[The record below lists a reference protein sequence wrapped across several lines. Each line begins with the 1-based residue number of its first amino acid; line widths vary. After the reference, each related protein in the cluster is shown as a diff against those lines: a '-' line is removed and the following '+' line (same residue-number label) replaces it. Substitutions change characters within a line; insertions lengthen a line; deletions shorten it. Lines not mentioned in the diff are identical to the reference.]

1 MLNSTSVCAL
11 TCGHQPEINVRTE
24 QSPYRIVTTR
34 RGSPGLPFG
43 WEIHD
48 AAGAEISRSATTF
61 RSRHEASAEAE
72 KAVKAL
78 VDTCEKTT

>member
-1 MLNSTSVCAL
+1 ML
-11 TCGHQPEINVRTE
+11 RTE
-24 QSPYRIVTTR
+24 QAPYRIVTTR

-72 KAVKAL
+72 RAVKAL
-78 VDTCEKTT
+78 VDAREKTT

>member
-1 MLNSTSVCAL
+1 MSSK
-11 TCGHQPEINVRTE
+11 P
-24 QSPYRIVTTR
+24 SSYRIVTTR

-48 AAGAEISRSATTF
+48 VAGAEISRSPMTF

-72 KAVKAL
+72 KAVQAL
-78 VDTCEKTT
+78 VDADEKTASADLCRTQG